1 MFQLN
6 QLQGEL
12 EEEWRGKSER
22 ALASAREQQARD
34 AAELTEQRDALELR
48 LAQLQDKV
56 PQPSHLTP
64 GTFS

>member
-6 QLQGEL
+6 QLQAEL

-22 ALASAREQQARD
+22 ALTSAREQQARD
-34 AAELTEQRDALELR
+34 VAELTEQRDALDLR

-56 PQPSHLTP
+56 PQPRPPHP
-64 GTFS
+64 